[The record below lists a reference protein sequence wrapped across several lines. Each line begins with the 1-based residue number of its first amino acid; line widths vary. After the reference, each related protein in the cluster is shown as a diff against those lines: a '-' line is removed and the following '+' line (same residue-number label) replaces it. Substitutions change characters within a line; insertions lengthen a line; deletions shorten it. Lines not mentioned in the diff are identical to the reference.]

1 MSTTSVFSP
10 VTGQLTIFGDSANNG
25 VVISR
30 DKSGRILI
38 NNGQVKTIGGDP
50 TVANTNEIDIFG
62 QGGDDTITVNESNGP
77 MPAVHIYEVRPRKDR
92 RGFDLISDQLP
103 FGRLW
108 SQPLTC
114 CAGHI

>member
-62 QGGDDTITVNESNGP
+62 QGGNDTITVDESNG
-77 MPAVHIYEVRPRKDR
+77 ADARGAHFR
-92 RGFDLISDQLP
+92 RRRQ
-103 FGRLW
+103 
-108 SQPLTC
+108 
-114 CAGHI
+114 